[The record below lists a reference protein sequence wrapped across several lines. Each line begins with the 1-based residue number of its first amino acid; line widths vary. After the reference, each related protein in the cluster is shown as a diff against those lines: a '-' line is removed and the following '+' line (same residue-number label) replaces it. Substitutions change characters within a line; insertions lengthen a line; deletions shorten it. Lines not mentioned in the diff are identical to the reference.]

1 MRTPAYYLLHR
12 ESKSAMLRTKTRW
25 GKAYEYRP
33 RGNLLRRISKILKI
47 SLEEA
52 YDMLLKEREYLL
64 QDNNKDK

>member
-12 ESKSAMLRTKTRW
+12 ESRSAMLRTKTRW
-25 GKAYEYRP
+25 GKPYYYRP
-33 RGNLLRRISKILKI
+33 RGNLLRRISKTLNI

-64 QDNNKDK
+64 QDKVNK

>member
-33 RGNLLRRISKILKI
+33 RGNLLRRISKTLKI

-52 YDMLLKEREYLL
+52 YDMLMKEREYLL
-64 QDNNKDK
+64 QDKDPNK